1 MKKILTILV
10 VSVVVSTGLQA
21 QQLSQ
26 YSQYMTNDFVLN
38 PAVAGSKEEIPV
50 IANVRRQWIGVAE
63 APVTQTLSGH
73 AYSGKD
79 VGIGAILYN
88 DASGPTRRTGFNF
101 AFSRHIMIHE
111 PTSGRLSLGIA
122 AQLFQYSIDK
132 SEIEFDDP
140 NDPLNDGAL
149 KSLLTPDAA
158 FGALYYT
165 PDYSIGFSVPNLF
178 QTRWDL
184 FDIEDINVNQFKR
197 TYLVSGEY
205 NLDLNEQW
213 TLSPSFLF
221 KGIAGAPM
229 QLDINSK
236 IHYNFQYG
244 RQMHRND
251 KGQVDNKDVWL
262 GVSYRTGDAMV
273 ALVGANYDMFHFA
286 YSYDFTLGQMRL
298 YSSGTHEISL
308 GLTLANKLSKEDGQ
322 GPGGR
327 GRSQRR
333 RYY

>member
-1 MKKILTILV
+1 MKKAILIGLIVVINLV
-10 VSVVVSTGLQA
+10 TAKA

-38 PAVAGSKEEIPV
+38 PAVAGSKEEVPI
-50 IANVRRQWIGVAE
+50 IMNVRRQWLGVKD
-63 APVTQTLSGH
+63 APVTQTISGH

-79 VGIGAILYN
+79 LGIGASIYN

-101 AFSRHIMIHE
+101 AFSRHFMLHE
-111 PTSGRLSLGIA
+111 PSGGRLSLGLA
-122 AQLFQYSIDK
+122 AQMFQYSIDK

-140 NDPLNDGAL
+140 NDPLNDKSL
-149 KSLLTPDAA
+149 KSQLTPDAA

-165 PDYSIGFSVPNLF
+165 SQYYIGFSVPNLF
-178 QTRWDL
+178 QTKWDL
-184 FDIEDINVNQFKR
+184 FDIADININQFKR
-197 TYLVSGEY
+197 TYMVTGEY
-205 NLDLNEQW
+205 DYDLNDQF

-221 KGIAGAPM
+221 KAIGGAPI

-236 IHYNFQYG
+236 IHYNLKYG

-251 KGQVDNKDVWL
+251 KGKIDNKDVWL
-262 GVSYRTGDAMV
+262 GVSYRSGDAIV
-273 ALVGANYDMFHFA
+273 LLTGLNYDLFHFA
-286 YSYDFTLGQMRL
+286 YSYDITIGEIRL
-298 YSSGTHEISL
+298 YSMGSHEISI

-322 GPGGR
+322 GPGRMGV
-327 GRSQRR
+327 RR